1 MSDFSGTGV
10 AVITPFNSEGN
21 VDIDALRNII
31 NHLIEGQVDYLVAL
45 GTTAETPV
53 LSSEEKKR
61 ILGIFFQEAE
71 NKVPVVIGA
80 GGSHTDSICEEVE
93 VYTSLYR
100 PSGFLSVCPFYSKP
114 TQQGM
119 YEHFHAI
126 SASTDLPI
134 ILYNIPGRTGI
145 NLQPETVV
153 SLASNHSNIV
163 AIKECS
169 GDLSQSMYIEVHK
182 PRFFQ
187 LLGGDD
193 QLSIPMMSIGAT
205 GVISVLANA
214 FPRLYSNMLNHAL
227 KSDYRAARRC
237 FYQLYPLM
245 KVCFEE
251 GNPAGIKGIMHELG
265 FCLPDTRLPIVPAS
279 DKLRKKI
286 VKELTSVQTDASSN
300 R

>member
-1 MSDFSGTGV
+1 MSNFSGTGV
-10 AVITPFNSEGN
+10 AVITPFNRKGDI
-21 VDIDALRNII
+21 DIDALRKII
-31 NHLIEGQVDYLVAL
+31 KHLIKGNIDYLIAL

-53 LSSEEKKR
+53 LSSEEKKQ
-61 ILGIFFQEAE
+61 ILDIFFQEAE
-71 NKVPVVIGA
+71 HKVPIVVGA
-80 GGSHTDSICEEVE
+80 GGSHTKAICKEVE
-93 VYTSLYR
+93 IYTRLYR

-126 SASTDLPI
+126 SASSDLPI

-145 NLQPETVV
+145 NLQPETVI

-169 GDLSQSMYIEVHK
+169 GDLSQSMYIEEHK
-182 PRFFQ
+182 PSFFQ

-193 QLSIPMMSIGAT
+193 QLSIPMMSIGAI

-214 FPRLYSNMLNHAL
+214 FPQLYSNMLNHAL
-227 KSDYRAARRC
+227 KSDYTIARRY

-251 GNPAGIKGIMHELG
+251 GNPTGIKSIMHELG
-265 FCLPDTRLPIVPAS
+265 FCLPDTRLPIVSAS

-300 R
+300 Q